1 MPSASQGAVKQPS
14 AFYEDL
20 EGLLK
25 KQIRQNPGA
34 LDARL
39 QLAELY
45 AQTHRIS
52 DFIQNARETR
62 SLIKEPAHSM
72 EWRQIASIG
81 RMLQPK
87 ELLFSE
93 SGADVIEFDGA
104 RAVSDGVPIHSR
116 IGDEPRFKKPLQD
129 LAAAY
134 AEIRKDLRFLAEFD
148 NEVMQTMGHPSPL
161 EAAKRLSDHIGGA
174 RIYLKRADMGSSLSH
189 ITNAIVGQALLAKR
203 MGKKTLVAASPN
215 GRSGVLMSSIAA
227 RMGLKAVVYMQAEQI
242 QIQRSN
248 VFRMWLS
255 GADVQEVDPKGRA
268 GSDIRKAAFDHWAR
282 FADDTFLVMGLDAGP
297 HPYPMMMLEFT
308 SLIGRECRRQIHAH
322 IKKVPDVIVTRDG
335 ENADAIG
342 LFPSFLKAT
351 ATRLVCVGAA
361 DSFIDIDAT
370 AHMKRPGVTSQ
381 HLMTMQEEKNAARIL
396 EGMDYPSVARETAW
410 LKASGRVEFVKTP
423 SAAAK
428 KAILDLSRCE
438 GIVPAIESAYALAWA
453 CQTAATMS
461 REQNIVVFLGENV
474 DKDIW
479 EIGKAMGV
487 PL

>member
-1 MPSASQGAVKQPS
+1 MTQQHS

-20 EGLLK
+20 ESLLRK
-25 KQIRQNPGA
+25 EMRQNPAA

-39 QLAELY
+39 KLAELY
-45 AQTHRIS
+45 SQTYRVA
-52 DFIQNARETR
+52 DFIQHARETR
-62 SLIKEPAHSM
+62 TLIKDLKNSQ
-72 EWRQIASIG
+72 EWRRIATMG
-81 RMLQPK
+81 RALQPN

-104 RAVSDGVPIHSR
+104 RPTAANEVSNHSR
-116 IGDEPRFKKPLQD
+116 IGDEARFKKPLQD
-129 LAAAY
+129 LATAY
-134 AEIRKDLRFLAEFD
+134 EEIRKDARFLAEFD
-148 NEVMQTMGHPSPL
+148 NEVMQTTGHPSPL
-161 EAAKRLSDHIGGA
+161 EPAKRLSEFIGGA
-174 RIYLKRADMGSSLSH
+174 RIYLKRADMGSQISH

-203 MGKKTLVAASPN
+203 MGKKTLVAASHN
-215 GRSGVLMSSIAA
+215 GRSGVLLASIAA
-227 RMGLKAVVYMQAEQI
+227 RMGLKAVVFMQAEQI

-255 GADVQEVDPKGRA
+255 GADVQEIDPKGRA
-268 GSDIRKAAFDHWAR
+268 GTDIRKAAFEYWAR
-282 FADDTFLVMGLDAGP
+282 FTNDTFLVMGLDAGP
-297 HPYPMMMLEFT
+297 HPYPMMMQEFT

-322 IKKVPDVIVTRDG
+322 IKKAPDILVTRAG

-342 LFPSFLKAT
+342 LFPSFFKAT

-361 DSFIDIDAT
+361 DSFINVEAT
-370 AHMKRPGVTSQ
+370 TGLKRPGVNPGQ
-381 HLMTMQEEKNAARIL
+381 HLLTSLEEKQATRIL

-410 LKASGRVEFVKTP
+410 LKASGRVEFVKTQ

-428 KAILDLSRCE
+428 KAIQDLSRCE
-438 GIVPAIESAYALAWA
+438 GIVPAIETAYALAWA

-461 REQNIVVFLGENV
+461 REQNIVVFLGESV
-474 DKDIW
+474 EKDIW

>member
-1 MPSASQGAVKQPS
+1 MTKQPS

-20 EGLLK
+20 ESLLK
-25 KQIRQNPGA
+25 QEIRQKPAA

-45 AQTHRIS
+45 CQTYRVS
-52 DFIQNARETR
+52 DFIQHARETR
-62 SLIKEPAHSM
+62 VLIKDLKNSP
-72 EWRQIASIG
+72 EWRRIASMG

-93 SGADVIEFDGA
+93 SGADVIEFDGG
-104 RAVSDGVPIHSR
+104 RPGSDATPVHSR
-116 IGDEPRFKKPLQD
+116 IGDEARFRKPLQD
-129 LAAAY
+129 LATAY
-134 AEIRKDLRFLAEFD
+134 EEIRKDLRFLAEFD
-148 NEVMQTMGHPSPL
+148 NEVMQTTGHPSPL
-161 EAAKRLSDHIGGA
+161 EPARRLSDAIGGA
-174 RIYLKRADMGSSLSH
+174 RIYLKRADMGSPLSH
-189 ITNAIVGQALLAKR
+189 ITHAIVGQALLAKR

-215 GRSGVLMSSIAA
+215 GRSGVLMASVAA
-227 RMGLKAVVYMQAEQI
+227 RMGMKAVVYMHAEQI

-255 GADVQEVDPKGRA
+255 GADVQEVDPKSRA
-268 GSDIRKAAFDHWAR
+268 GTDLRKAAFEHWAR
-282 FADDTFLVMGLDAGP
+282 HADEAFLVMGLDAGP
-297 HPYPMMMLEFT
+297 HPYPMMMQEFT
-308 SLIGRECRRQIHAH
+308 SMIGRECRRQIHAH
-322 IKKVPDVIVTRDG
+322 IKKAPDILVTRDG

-361 DSFIDIDAT
+361 DSFINVDAT
-370 AHMKRPGVTSQ
+370 AQLKRPGITAQ
-381 HLMTMQEEKNAARIL
+381 HLLTMQEEKNASRIL

-461 REQNIVVFLGENV
+461 PEQNIVVFLGENV